1 MGRALNQAGAGI
13 EKLVRVPLQ
22 RHAAVRATVLVDID
36 LPGAPDCQ
44 QLQPAN
50 VKTSAFSFSHFI
62 PVTQVFQLILL
73 RA

>member
-1 MGRALNQAGAGI
+1 
-13 EKLVRVPLQ
+13 
-22 RHAAVRATVLVDID
+22 